1 VGDLA
6 LLSVLAKIYSDL
18 TAFRDIITNVLK
30 QSLTYS
36 QQLNSATNSLPL
48 AQFWNKMHTAII

>member
-1 VGDLA
+1 LA

-18 TAFRDIITNVLK
+18 TAFRDVITNVLK